1 MLKAVTRCCCAV
13 ACRCLVEEFCEASR
27 SGRAGPSG
35 SAGKQTRLEAEVAEL
50 GRVVRAMEREQGGSA
65 AVAVVADEGLE
76 QARVEL
82 AAARRQLERQRNI
95 PREPD
100 LSDEED
106 EGGEG
111 EEGAQGGGRADSC
124 AGAWLA
130 LFCPCRAGRRRARRS
145 AATIAVCA

>member
-1 MLKAVTRCCCAV
+1 MLG
-13 ACRCLVEEFCEASR
+13 LCEGEYRNTDAR
-27 SGRAGPSG
+27 SARAGPSG

-76 QARVEL
+76 QARAEL

-111 EEGAQGGGRADSC
+111 EEGAQGGGRGAASC
-124 AGAWLA
+124 VGVWLV
-130 LFCPCRAGRRRARRS
+130 LLMFCPCTGGRRRARVS
-145 AATIAVCA
+145 TLTCG